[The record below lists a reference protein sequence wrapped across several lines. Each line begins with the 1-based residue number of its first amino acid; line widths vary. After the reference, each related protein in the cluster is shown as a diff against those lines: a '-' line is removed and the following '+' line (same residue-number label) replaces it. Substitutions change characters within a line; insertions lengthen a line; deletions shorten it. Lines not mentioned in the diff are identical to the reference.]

1 MDESI
6 NVENKKQS
14 RQKPPLSV
22 SRIIGEIIAGEAT
35 GATAAAIVYMLFYM
49 VGQRTE
55 VEGVGGGSM
64 CDITLLDL
72 VILGIM
78 IWVVP
83 AVYGLGCT
91 VGVYFVGSRG
101 NQTGLFLATLGFG
114 LIGAFFMLI
123 MLFPVVLLSPALIV
137 GVENIVRW
145 TLWVLVSFI
154 PPIIATLGFNLTRRY
169 KDRKNING

>member
-6 NVENKKQS
+6 NTTNKKQS
-14 RQKPPLSV
+14 HQKPPLSFI
-22 SRIIGEIIAGEAT
+22 RIAGEIIAGEAT
-35 GATAAAIVYMLFYM
+35 GATAAAIAYLLFW
-49 VGQRTE
+49 VVCHVAKGE
-55 VEGVGGGSM
+55 SVGGGSM
-64 CDITLLDL
+64 CDITLWDL
-72 VILGIM
+72 VIQGIM
-78 IWVVP
+78 VLFVP
-83 AVYGLGCT
+83 AVYGLGCA
-91 VGVYFVGSRG
+91 VGVYFVGNRG
-101 NQTGLFLATLGFG
+101 NQTGSFLATLGFG

-145 TLWVLVSFI
+145 ALWVLVSFI